1 MMKHW
6 IIALAAP
13 LVLAGQPVAAQ
24 DEAVDDE
31 LAKEMAAFA
40 QAYKV
45 EPLTAEQEA
54 RLPLARSVI
63 DQVIPA
69 GSMNALT
76 SKMLDGLFFPIASM
90 ADATGPDLAAFI
102 GYDKSEL
109 TLTDGEVAEIAAI
122 VDPAWQERQRVDL
135 TVTQDLVR
143 KFMVK
148 IEPAMREGM
157 SEAYAA
163 NFTTDQLNDLKAF
176 FDTPTGTIFARKS
189 LDLASDMRMVR
200 ASIERMP
207 EMVQEFSKMDEKMDE
222 AIAAATASL
231 PERRTFETLSPAQK
245 KQLMKITGLSEEDL
259 EIGMMST
266 GFGYDEY
273 DEAEEAAD
281 AAEAVADVSE
291 E

>member
-31 LAKEMAAFA
+31 LAKEMAAFS
-40 QAYKV
+40 QAYNV

-76 SKMLDGLFFPIASM
+76 SKMFDGLFGPMSYM
-90 ADATGPDLAAFI
+90 AETTGPNLSDFI

-109 TLTDGEVAEIAAI
+109 ALTDGEAAEIAAI
-122 VDPAWQERQRVDL
+122 VDPAWQERQRIGL
-135 TVTQDLVR
+135 TVTQDVVR
-143 KFMVK
+143 KTMVK
-148 IEPAMREGM
+148 MEPAMREGM

-163 NFTTDQLNDLKAF
+163 NFTTDQLNDLKTF
-176 FDTPTGTIFARKS
+176 FDTPTGSVFARKS
-189 LDLASDMRMVR
+189 LELASDPRMVR
-200 ASIERMP
+200 ASMAMMP
-207 EMVQEFSKMDEKMDE
+207 EMMQEFSKMEE

-259 EIGMMST
+259 EIGMMSAD
-266 GFGYDEY
+266 FGYDEY

-281 AAEAVADVSE
+281 VVEAIADVSE